1 MTDDHAG
8 VSRWRNLRQHPAF
21 QAAAVYIGGSWAVI
35 QVADIFVPD
44 PAVVRWLGIILA
56 VGFLAVVGGAW
67 FSAREGGQAPSDRA
81 AAEEG
86 VASNRWRRRLAYAAA
101 ACLVA
106 IGGLFW
112 WLRPNILGAVAP
124 DAQVIAVLPFNTS
137 GPAVEYL
144 GEGVVDLLS
153 PNFDEVGAIRTVDTR
168 TVLHRWRQRAVE
180 GSLDLEGALAVGRDV
195 EAGSVVLGSVV
206 TAGPEVRLRAQLYSV
221 RGAELAQAQVE
232 GPADSVLALLDE
244 LAVALLRKI
253 WIARE
258 PVPNL
263 RVSGITT
270 GNFDAIRA
278 YLRGQQYYRRSNW
291 DSAAAAFQRAV
302 DADSTFALAHYRLGL
317 TYGWNTRHGGFGSRA
332 ARTHAELAQRYSDRL
347 PARERTLVAAHAL
360 FEEGRLAAYDS
371 MVRYVSRHPD
381 DPEGWY
387 MLGDVRYHAMPI
399 LSIDVDDL
407 FEPFDRILELD
418 PSFAPAIIHPLE
430 LSLAYDDSARYFR
443 FLDALAAAAEPSYVE
458 LYEIGGLQWTQ
469 PDSLGERLAAHPDAN
484 RVGGYM
490 MAGSYRSE
498 TRTPAD
504 MFPGLQATLSSLEGN
519 ARTQVLSL
527 YAMMLV
533 SVGRLREASAI
544 YDELWAE
551 AVPNRQEPYLNVLPV
566 LAGFADTSFAAQT
579 LRALAGPATSA
590 RAEPLFRYIQMLY
603 ALSRGRTVE
612 ARELGRRSVESAAAS
627 NPTLTALISGAEGW
641 ADILDGDTVGGLAK
655 LEAGLA
661 DAGYVSNVQLSLPLR
676 YALAAIQANRPETR
690 EEGIRRLLNG
700 WSFRDFVYMAH
711 AYLLAGRALE
721 ASGDAAGAARAYEQ
735 FIHLWENADP
745 ELQPQVETAR
755 RALERLGAEN
765 VN

>member
-1 MTDDHAG
+1 MTEDHAP

-21 QAAAVYIGGSWAVI
+21 QAAAVYVGGSWAII
-35 QVADIFVPD
+35 QVADIFVPN

-67 FSAREGGQAPSDRA
+67 FSAREGRNTPSDRA
-81 AAEEG
+81 AGEDD
-86 VASNRWRRRLAYAAA
+86 VAAHRRRRRLAYAAA
-101 ACLVA
+101 VCLVA

-153 PNFDEVGAIRTVDTR
+153 PNFDEVGAIRTVDSR

-221 RGAELAQAQVE
+221 RGAELAQAQVQ

-244 LAVALLRKI
+244 LAVALLREI

-270 GNFDAIRA
+270 GDVDAIRA

-291 DSAAAAFQRAV
+291 DSALVAFQQAV
-302 DADSTFALAHYRLGL
+302 DEDSTFALAHYRLGL
-317 TYGWNTRHGGFGSRA
+317 TYGWNTRHGGFGSPP
-332 ARTHAELAQRYSDRL
+332 ARRHAELAQRYSDRL

-360 FEEGRLAAYDS
+360 FEDGRLAAHDS
-371 MVRYVSRHPD
+371 MVRYVHDYPD

-387 MLGDVRYHAMPI
+387 MLGDVRYHAMPF
-399 LSIDVDDL
+399 LSIEVDDL
-407 FEPFDRILELD
+407 FEPFERVLELD
-418 PSFAPAIIHPLE
+418 PSLAPAIIHPLE

-443 FLDALAAAAEPSYVE
+443 FLDALAAAAEPLYVE
-458 LYEIGGLQWTQ
+458 LYEIAGLQWTQ
-469 PDSLGERLAAHPDAN
+469 PDSLGVRLARRPDAN
-484 RVGGYM
+484 RVSRYM

-498 TRTPAD
+498 ARTPAD
-504 MFPGLQATLSSLEGN
+504 ILPGLQAMSTVRGS
-519 ARTQVLSL
+519 ARTQILSL
-527 YAMMLV
+527 QAMILV
-533 SVGRLREASAI
+533 SLGRMREASTI
-544 YDELWAE
+544 YDELWAK
-551 AVPNRQEPYLNVLPV
+551 AADRQEPYLSVLPV
-566 LAGFADTSFAAQT
+566 LAGFADTSFAA
-579 LRALAGPATSA
+579 RALRTVAGPAPDPSA
-590 RAEPLFRYIQMLY
+590 ESLFRYIQMLY
-603 ALSRGRTVE
+603 ALSRGRTAE
-612 ARELGRRSVESAAAS
+612 ARELGRRSAESATAGI
-627 NPTLTALISGAEGW
+627 PTLPALISAGEGW
-641 ADILDGDTVGGLAK
+641 ADILDGDTVGGLAR

-661 DAGYVSNVQLSLPLR
+661 DAGYVSDVQLSLPLR
-676 YALAAIQANRPETR
+676 NAFAAIQASRPETR
-690 EEGIRRLLNG
+690 EEGIRRLLDG
-700 WSFRDFVYMAH
+700 WSFGDFVYMAH
-711 AYLLAGRALE
+711 AYLLAAQALE
-721 ASGDAAGAARAYEQ
+721 ASGDAAGAARAYEH
-735 FIHLWENADP
+735 FIHLWGNADP
-745 ELQPQVETAR
+745 ELQPRVETAR